1 MALQNQRL
9 HPEYATA
16 CESMD
21 NSYACIYYPHHMAR
35 SLYYRFLLYWQIILF
50 GVSADL
56 FLTACFPSRA
66 EFEVGWATKRIEG
79 KMLSV
84 RGNETGADSFI
95 IVLEYF
101 SRFVQQED
109 RQTLYIP
116 RAKLVRPE
124 SGGHYE
130 ISFDLRASAIE
141 AVFIAD
147 GHRLE
152 RFRFQRQ
159 IGIGELRYEARMKPL
174 ESWREHFILEVS
186 PFLENF
192 ILEPR
197 YKLAPAHQL
206 FIGDW
211 LDRQREHILVK
222 ETVQEAS
229 LEDAQEPL
237 KMLDPKCP
245 HC

>member
-1 MALQNQRL
+1 MV
-9 HPEYATA
+9 H
-16 CESMD
+16 
-21 NSYACIYYPHHMAR
+21 
-35 SLYYRFLLYWQIILF
+35 SLYRKFFSHWQLNLYGALAVFLL
-50 GVSADL
+50 V
-56 FLTACFPSRA
+56 ACFSKPV
-66 EFEVGWATKRIEG
+66 EFEAGWATRWIEG
-79 KMLSV
+79 TMLSEK
-84 RGNETGADSFI
+84 NSELEAEAFI

-101 SRFVQQED
+101 SRFVQLED

-124 SGGHYE
+124 PGGRYE
-130 ISFDLRASAIE
+130 ISFDIRASAIE
-141 AVFIAD
+141 AVFIAY
-147 GHRLE
+147 GHWLE

-159 IGIGELRYEARMKPL
+159 MGIGELRYEARMKTL

-197 YKLAPAHQL
+197 YKLAPLDQL

-211 LDRQREHILVK
+211 LSRQREDILVK

-229 LEDAQEPL
+229 
-237 KMLDPKCP
+237 
-245 HC
+245 

>member
-1 MALQNQRL
+1 
-9 HPEYATA
+9 
-16 CESMD
+16 MD
-21 NSYACIYYPHHMAR
+21 KSYACIYHLNHMAH
-35 SLYYRFLLYWQIILF
+35 SLYHRFLLYWQIILF
-50 GVSADL
+50 GVSANFL
-56 FLTACFPSRA
+56 FTACFPPQV
-66 EFEVGWATKRIEG
+66 EFEAGWATKRIEG
-79 KMLSV
+79 KMLSE

-101 SRFVQQED
+101 SRFVQLENHQA
-109 RQTLYIP
+109 LYIP

-124 SGGHYE
+124 PGGRYE
-130 ISFDLRASAIE
+130 IYFDLRASAIE

-147 GHRLE
+147 GYKLE

-159 IGIGELRYEARMKPL
+159 TGIGELRYKARMKPL

-197 YKLAPAHQL
+197 YKLAPSHQL

-211 LDRQREHILVK
+211 LNRQREHILVK
-222 ETVQEAS
+222 EIIQKSS

-237 KMLDPKCP
+237 KMLDQKCL